1 MHSNGQCECTSSH
14 GLYVKNRQL
23 SWVVASVILLNFCL
37 FMGGYFLGQ
46 KNAVSD
52 FSDKIEQESFSD
64 QIYSSMCS
72 LCDSGEVEESSEN
85 EEEVTEN
92 DEQAPESA
100 EEESSTS
107 IQAQNSVSSSII
119 DTSRTSSHALVL
131 AADSEPDESQ
141 QADEQAQEVNEA
153 DTQYYAQ
160 LIGFGS
166 ARTAQKFAHKLSRK
180 EIPVVVKKRQSRT
193 ARGRFV
199 SWYQVVTEKFND
211 RQELEALIA
220 RLEREEKITGVQIA
234 TC

>member
-1 MHSNGQCECTSSH
+1 
-14 GLYVKNRQL
+14 
-23 SWVVASVILLNFCL
+23 VVSAFAN
-37 FMGGYFLGQ
+37 
-46 KNAVSD
+46 
-52 FSDKIEQESFSD
+52 KIEQESFSD

-72 LCDSGEVEESSEN
+72 LCDNGEVEEN
-85 EEEVTEN
+85 AEEVTEN
-92 DEQAPESA
+92 DEQAPELTEEQSQTAVQSQDAGTSVAIDVQQTQSHSIVSA
-100 EEESSTS
+100 ADADADSDQQNDEESE
-107 IQAQNSVSSSII
+107 N
-119 DTSRTSSHALVL
+119 
-131 AADSEPDESQ
+131 
-141 QADEQAQEVNEA
+141 VNVA

-166 ARTAQKFAHKLSRK
+166 ARNAQQFAQKLSRK
-180 EIPVVVKKRQSRT
+180 EIPVLVKKRQSRT